1 MSAHTPGPW
10 KQRTGPEGTREI
22 VGGRHGLEFVCQY
35 GHESTSD
42 EIVEADGA
50 LIAAALVAGRARAMR
65 LRMHAQRSPLAGSA
79 VRPVPDAASS
89 RGRLWDGSSQLT
101 PGSGSAAIPGPTSE
115 STKARR

>member
-50 LIAAALVAGRARAMR
+50 LIAAAPDLLAALKALAEIVDAAQWGKPWPGRPHAEMDAARSAIARAECR
-65 LRMHAQRSPLAGSA
+65 
-79 VRPVPDAASS
+79 
-89 RGRLWDGSSQLT
+89 
-101 PGSGSAAIPGPTSE
+101 
-115 STKARR
+115 